1 MQHRILFARSG
12 SGIWES
18 TRRKGKKRRYQ
29 KEILAVPVPSMS
41 AVQQKQKE
49 ESAIVTTAL
58 IANRHLGLRR
68 TVVTKITTG
77 SSVKRDGMSGNERD
91 DDGG

>member
-1 MQHRILFARSG
+1 
-12 SGIWES
+12 
-18 TRRKGKKRRYQ
+18 
-29 KEILAVPVPSMS
+29 MS

-91 DDGG
+91 DDGA